1 MVVQKGCG
9 QSQVRWQHGG
19 FSLPQRWSEG
29 QALQRT
35 AESTANRIDDVD
47 PRSVAEIGA
56 HQRRAQG
63 WFDQSLKAILDDL
76 SDGVLIVNA
85 AGHRIYSNPALD
97 DLVGTDAC
105 FPYDTSDPPPYVPR
119 DQRQKYLRMLE
130 AMASLL
136 SVEGSGTAST
146 RFELVTRDRGRVR
159 ARMTISAF
167 PSAGRG
173 RFAVCLLT
181 PEPPARAA
189 EEALFSLEQQP
200 PMDGDRSEGRGRL
213 PEGTNHLEPLR
224 WPDSLTRRERDVLA
238 LLLDGRRVASI
249 ARTLYLSEHTVRN
262 HLKAIFR
269 KLGAHS
275 QAELLDRLRPIA

>member
-1 MVVQKGCG
+1 M
-9 QSQVRWQHGG
+9 
-19 FSLPQRWSEG
+19 
-29 QALQRT
+29 QRT
-35 AESTANRIDDVD
+35 GEGAAARIDEAPARVIADLG
-47 PRSVAEIGA
+47 P
-56 HQRRAQG
+56 HQRRSQT
-63 WFDQSLKAILDDL
+63 WFDQSLKTIFDDL
-76 SDGVLIVNA
+76 SDGVLVVNP
-85 AGHRIYSNPALD
+85 AGHRVYSNPALD
-97 DLVGTDAC
+97 DLVGSDAC
-105 FPYDTSDPPPYVPR
+105 QPLDTSDPPPYVPR

-136 SVEGSGTAST
+136 SVEGSGAAST
-146 RFELVTRDRGRVR
+146 RFEMITRDRGRVR

-181 PEPPARAA
+181 PELVRPEDESSLANLDNRDPAGSRA
-189 EEALFSLEQQP
+189 
-200 PMDGDRSEGRGRL
+200 RS
-213 PEGTNHLEPLR
+213 TDASMNLEPLR

-275 QAELLDRLRPIA
+275 QTELLDRLRPIA

>member
-1 MVVQKGCG
+1 M
-9 QSQVRWQHGG
+9 
-19 FSLPQRWSEG
+19 
-29 QALQRT
+29 QRT
-35 AESTANRIDDVD
+35 AESTANRIDEV
-47 PRSVAEIGA
+47 PSRPVADLGT
-56 HQRRAQG
+56 HQRRSQA

-76 SDGVLIVNA
+76 SDGVLVVNA
-85 AGHRIYSNPALD
+85 AGHRVYSNPALD

-105 FPYDTSDPPPYVPR
+105 IPLDTSDPPPYVPR

-136 SVEGSGTAST
+136 SVEGSGTATT
-146 RFELVTRDRGRVR
+146 RFELITRDRGRVR

-181 PEPPARAA
+181 PELAHSDSENAVANLEHRTALKADSATVRARLADSPSA
-189 EEALFSLEQQP
+189 F
-200 PMDGDRSEGRGRL
+200 
-213 PEGTNHLEPLR
+213 EPLR

-238 LLLDGRRVASI
+238 LLLDGRRVSSI

-275 QAELLDRLRPIA
+275 QTELLDRLRPIA

>member
-1 MVVQKGCG
+1 
-9 QSQVRWQHGG
+9 
-19 FSLPQRWSEG
+19 
-29 QALQRT
+29 LQRS
-35 AESTANRIDDVD
+35 AEE
-47 PRSVAEIGA
+47 AENQTEEIPARVISDLGP
-56 HQRRAQG
+56 HQRRAQS
-63 WFDQSLKAILDDL
+63 WFDQSLKTIFDDL
-76 SDGVLIVNA
+76 SDGVLVVNA
-85 AGHRIYSNPALD
+85 AGHRVYSNPALD

-105 FPYDTSDPPPYVPR
+105 QPLDTSDPPPYVPR

-136 SVEGSGTAST
+136 SVEGSGAAST
-146 RFELVTRDRGRVR
+146 RFELLTQDRGRVR

-181 PEPPARAA
+181 PESIRTDDEGVFTNGDQQAQTKADSAAGRAR
-189 EEALFSLEQQP
+189 LSDS
-200 PMDGDRSEGRGRL
+200 PM
-213 PEGTNHLEPLR
+213 HFEPVR

-238 LLLDGRRVASI
+238 LLLDGRRVSSI

-275 QAELLDRLRPIA
+275 QTELLDRLRPIA

>member
-1 MVVQKGCG
+1 MGHRG
-9 QSQVRWQHGG
+9 QRGG
-19 FSLPQRWSEG
+19 SSHSSTWSERVRRCSEREKA
-29 QALQRT
+29 QPLEQTR
-35 AESTANRIDDVD
+35 SPRRIIADLG
-47 PRSVAEIGA
+47 P
-56 HQRRAQG
+56 HQRRAQS
-63 WFDQSLKAILDDL
+63 WFDQSLKTIFDDL
-76 SDGVLIVNA
+76 SDGVLVVNA
-85 AGHRIYSNPALD
+85 AGHRVYSNPALD

-105 FPYDTSDPPPYVPR
+105 QPFDTSDPPPYVPR

-136 SVEGSGTAST
+136 SVEGSGAAST
-146 RFELVTRDRGRVR
+146 RFELITRDRGRVR

-167 PSAGRG
+167 PSGGRG

-181 PEPPARAA
+181 PELVRAEDESSVA
-189 EEALFSLEQQP
+189 NLDNTKNDTA
-200 PMDGDRSEGRGRL
+200 GARGRS
-213 PEGTNHLEPLR
+213 TDSSMNLEPLR

-275 QAELLDRLRPIA
+275 QTELLDRLRPIA

>member
-1 MVVQKGCG
+1 M
-9 QSQVRWQHGG
+9 
-19 FSLPQRWSEG
+19 
-29 QALQRT
+29 QRT
-35 AESTANRIDDVD
+35 AVGTANRVD
-47 PRSVAEIGA
+47 EPPRAVAELGS
-56 HQRRAQG
+56 HQRRSQA

-76 SDGVLIVNA
+76 TDGVLVVNA
-85 AGHRIYSNPALD
+85 AGHRVYSNPALD

-105 FPYDTSDPPPYVPR
+105 LPLDTSDSPPYVPR

-146 RFELVTRDRGRVR
+146 RFELVTRSRGRVR

-181 PEPPARAA
+181 LEPSVRAEEETLFDLEPPPVAA
-189 EEALFSLEQQP
+189 GAQ
-200 PMDGDRSEGRGRL
+200 MEGRRFAD
-213 PEGTNHLEPLR
+213 GTNQIEPLR

-238 LLLDGRRVASI
+238 LLLDGRRVSSI
-249 ARTLYLSEHTVRN
+249 ARALYLSEHTVRN

-275 QAELLDRLRPIA
+275 QSELLDGLRPIA